1 MARPRHTGRERRHG
15 AGECR
20 AYRPAKAGVAM
31 TADTGTILAVERTRL
46 AYDRTLM
53 AWLRTAVSLISFG
66 FTIYKFFQ
74 FEIDKKVAAGRVIGP
89 TEFALGMILT
99 GLVALMLALVEY
111 RQSTAAL
118 RKQYGAQVIPR
129 SMPVVISAMVSVLG
143 FAAVLI
149 VLFGL

>member
-1 MARPRHTGRERRHG
+1 
-15 AGECR
+15 
-20 AYRPAKAGVAM
+20 M

-74 FEIDKKVAAGRVIGP
+74 FELDRRAAAGRVVGP

-99 GLVALMLALVEY
+99 GIVALMLALVEY
-111 RQSTAAL
+111 NQSIRAL
-118 RKQYGAQVIPR
+118 RREYGAQVVPR
-129 SMPVVISAMVSVLG
+129 SMPVVVAAMVSVLG
-143 FAAVLI
+143 VAAVLM
-149 VLFGL
+149 VAFGL

>member
-1 MARPRHTGRERRHG
+1 
-15 AGECR
+15 
-20 AYRPAKAGVAM
+20 M

-74 FEIDKKVAAGRVIGP
+74 FELDRKAAAGRAIGP

-99 GLVALMLALVEY
+99 GLIALMLALIEY
-111 RQSTAAL
+111 RQSTGAL
-118 RKQYGAQVIPR
+118 RKEYGAQVVPR
-129 SMPVVISAMVSVLG
+129 SMPIVVSAMVSVLG
-143 FAAVLI
+143 FAAVLM
-149 VLFGL
+149 VLLGL

>member
-1 MARPRHTGRERRHG
+1 
-15 AGECR
+15 
-20 AYRPAKAGVAM
+20 M

-74 FEIDKKVAAGRVIGP
+74 FELDRQATPSRVIGP

-99 GLVALMLALVEY
+99 GIVALMLALVEY
-111 RQSTAAL
+111 NQNTGAL
-118 RKQYGAQVIPR
+118 RKEYGVQVVPR
-129 SMPVVISAMVSVLG
+129 SMPVVVAAMVSVLG
-143 FAAVLI
+143 VAAVLM